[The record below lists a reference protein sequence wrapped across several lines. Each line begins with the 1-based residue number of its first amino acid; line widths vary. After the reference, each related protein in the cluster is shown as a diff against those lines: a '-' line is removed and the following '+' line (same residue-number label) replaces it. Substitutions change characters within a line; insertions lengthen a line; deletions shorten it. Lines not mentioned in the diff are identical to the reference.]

1 MTKKTLI
8 IIKYIKNILLYYVM
22 IFIIFPNQLYY
33 EIQFDETIKKIY
45 LVEEPRYFTDF
56 NFHKLKLAY
65 HRATMKKYFDYLKS
79 KNYYVI
85 YVSFNKVTNTFYK
98 SLKNIT
104 YYDMYDN
111 KINKK
116 LKKLCECN
124 ILPQQQFVITNDE
137 IISNK
142 DLFCNNG
149 KYRNDLFYKFMR
161 KKLNILIKK
170 NDKPEGDKWSFD
182 SENRK
187 SLPKNIIIPELPK
200 INKTEYIEEAKEYV
214 NKHFENNYG
223 SLDHFIYPLDHKS
236 SINWLNNFLDK
247 KLNNFGP
254 YEDAVTTE
262 NDFIFHSIL
271 TPMMNIGLLKDIEV
285 INISYEFY
293 KNNNIKLSS
302 FEGFIRQIIGW
313 RTYVYSLYI
322 LEGKNMFNSNQLK
335 NKKKISDNW
344 WNKIDIEPIDFL
356 INKIKKHAYVHHI
369 ERLMYLSNWMLMN
382 NIHPKEVYRI
392 FMEWTIDAYEWVMI
406 PNVFGMGQFASD
418 IMMTRPY
425 FCSSN
430 YILKMSNFKKGEWCK
445 IWDAVYYSF
454 INKHE
459 KLLASNYATAMQVKH
474 WKNKTKT
481 EQKELLDIAKKYQKE
496 L

>member
-1 MTKKTLI
+1 
-8 IIKYIKNILLYYVM
+8 M
-22 IFIIFPNQLYY
+22 IFLIFPNQLYY
-33 EIQFDETIKKIY
+33 DIKFDNNIEKIY
-45 LVEEPRYFTDF
+45 LIEEPRYFIDF
-56 NFHKLKLAY
+56 KFHKLKLAY
-65 HRATMKKYFDYLKS
+65 HRATMKKYYNYLKN
-79 KNYYVI
+79 KNHNII
-85 YVSFNKVTNTFYK
+85 YIDFNKVTTSFYK
-98 SLKNIT
+98 SLKNII

-111 KINKK
+111 KLNEK
-116 LKKLCECN
+116 LLKLCNCT
-124 ILPQQQFVITNDE
+124 ILPQQQFVITNNE

-142 DLFCNNG
+142 DLFYNNG

-170 NDKPEGDKWSFD
+170 NNKPEGDKWSFD

-187 SLPKNIIIPELPK
+187 KLPNKIIIPHLPK
-200 INKTEYIEEAKEYV
+200 INNNEYIEESITYV
-214 NKHFENNYG
+214 NKHFKNNYG
-223 SLDHFIYPLDHKS
+223 SLDNFIYPIDHKS
-236 SINWLNNFLDK
+236 SVNWLNNFLEN
-247 KLNNFGP
+247 KLNDFGP
-254 YEDAVTTE
+254 FEDAVSTN
-262 NDFIFHSIL
+262 NDFVFHSVL
-271 TPMMNIGLLKDIEV
+271 TPMMNIGLLKDSDV

-293 KNNNIKLSS
+293 KNNNIKISS

-313 RTYVYSLYI
+313 RTYVYALYI
-322 LEGKNMFNSNQLK
+322 LEGKHMFNSNQLN
-335 NKKKISDNW
+335 NKKKISDKW
-344 WNKIDIEPIDFL
+344 WNTVNIEPIDFL

-406 PNVFGMGQFASD
+406 PNVFGMGQFATD

-430 YILKMSNFKKGEWCK
+430 YILKMSNFKKAEWCN

-474 WKNKTKT
+474 WKNKTKI
-481 EQKELLDIAKKYQKE
+481 EQKELLDKAKKYQRE

>member
-1 MTKKTLI
+1 
-8 IIKYIKNILLYYVM
+8 M
-22 IFIIFPNQLYY
+22 IFIVFPTQLYND
-33 EIQFDETIKKIY
+33 IKILDEYKKIY
-45 LVEEPRYFTDF
+45 LLEEPRYFTDF
-56 NFHKLKLAY
+56 KFHKLKLAY
-65 HRATMKKYFDYLKS
+65 HRATMKKYYDYLKT
-79 KNYYVI
+79 KNI
-85 YVSFNKVTNTFYK
+85 NVSYINFDKVTKTFYK
-98 SLKNIT
+98 SLKEVAF
-104 YYDMYDN
+104 YDPYDN
-111 KINKK
+111 KLIEK
-116 LKKLCECN
+116 LEKLLKCN
-124 ILPQQQFVITNDE
+124 ILPQQQFVITNEE

-142 DLFCNNG
+142 DLFYNNG

-170 NDKPEGDKWSFD
+170 EGKPEGDKWSFD

-187 SLPKNIIIPELPK
+187 SLPKNIKIPELPK
-200 INKTEYIEEAKEYV
+200 INKNKYITEAIDYI
-214 NKHFENNYG
+214 NKNFNDNYG
-223 SLDHFIYPLDHKS
+223 SLDNFIYPIDHNS
-236 SINWLNNFLDK
+236 SIDWLNSFLEK
-247 KLNNFGP
+247 RLNSFGP
-254 YEDAVTTE
+254 YEDAVSTE
-262 NDFIFHSIL
+262 NDFIFHSVL

-293 KNNNIKLSS
+293 KNNNIKLAS

-322 LEGKNMFNSNQLK
+322 LEGKNMYNSNQLK
-335 NKKKISDNW
+335 NKKKISEKW
-344 WNKIDIEPIDFL
+344 WDSVKIEPIDFL
-356 INKIKKHAYVHHI
+356 INKIIKYAYVHHI

-418 IMMTRPY
+418 LMMTRPY
-425 FCSSN
+425 FSSSN

-445 IWDAVYYSF
+445 IWDSVYYSF

-474 WKNKTKT
+474 WKNKSKN
-481 EQKELLDIAKKYQKE
+481 EQQELLKIAKKYNKTI
-496 L
+496 